1 MGMAGVLSR
10 GAGGAPLAKSRRLTG
25 KTSPFYL
32 SLLEELGAENPDAR
46 QMVYLVT
53 VSRVLPGVAA
63 TAGYRDLSTLTRAEL
78 VEMIKDSFE
87 NPLVVASAAGR
98 PRASDDP
105 LVLLVVVAKELHADG
120 TTHFHAAV
128 KLSKQMRFK
137 MAKLTLEKRHDLPSH
152 WSRTHTQLWSALRYL
167 DVATPK
173 KPIVD
178 TEPAQWT
185 LDGRVLDLTELSQE
199 PFMAKTWRLRREK
212 AEAKA
217 IVEDTPAPNFNK
229 LDFIALVL
237 SKHLHTKASLLAHVQ
252 DYASPAT
259 KLFVSKH
266 QRRLGEYIED
276 AQEWAEAKAAAGFEK
291 MSDWEVLCKAG
302 GAACPHAP
310 GECPYARAV
319 DEIFRV
325 NAATLCQRKLARNL
339 KEIVQK
345 GPSKTCRVPMLVG
358 PSNTGKSTVLY
369 PFDDLV
375 GPKQVFHKPA
385 LGSSFA
391 LRNIV
396 QKKRVISWDDYRP
409 VEYAQEKT
417 VPVAAYLSLFIGK
430 HTEVQVSQSF
440 HDGNLDVQWNRG
452 VAFTAKE
459 EGLWTPTPKVSPEDI
474 RHLRNRVEEYPFR
487 SIVPELK
494 EVVPCSPCMARWI
507 LKFSDL
513 GSAPG
518 PAAVS
523 MASAPAA
530 LPAMDFSC
538 VSGFADLMVTAR
550 LTGPVVGELFSDVL
564 ALGAVDVKELC
575 LDDWQRLLAWKKL
588 RPMEVRRLAAA
599 IP

>member
-1 MGMAGVLSR
+1 MAGVLSR
-10 GAGGAPLAKSRRLTG
+10 GAGGAPLAKSRRLIG
-25 KTSPFYL
+25 KTSPFYV
-32 SLLEELGAENPDAR
+32 SLLEELGAENPCAK

-63 TAGYRDLSTLTRAEL
+63 TAGYRDLSTLTGAEL
-78 VEMIKDSFE
+78 VEMIKGSFE
-87 NPLVVASAAGR
+87 NPLVVASAPGR
-98 PRASDDP
+98 PRASDEP
-105 LVLLVVVAKELHADG
+105 LVLLVVVAKESHADG
-120 TTHFHAAV
+120 TIRSHAAM
-128 KLSKQMRFK
+128 KLSREMRFK
-137 MAKLTLEKRHDLPSH
+137 MAKLTLEKRHALPSH
-152 WSRTHTQLWSALRYL
+152 WSCTHTQLWTTLRYL
-167 DVATPK
+167 HVGTPK

-185 LDGRVLDLTELSQE
+185 LDGRFLDLTELSQE
-199 PFMAKTWRLRREK
+199 PFMAKSWRLRREK

-217 IVEDTPAPNFNK
+217 IVEETPAPNFNK
-229 LDFIALVL
+229 LDFIAFVL

-252 DYASPAT
+252 DYASPAA

-266 QRRLGEYIED
+266 QRRLVEYIED

-302 GAACPHAP
+302 GTACPHAP
-310 GECPYARAV
+310 GECSYARAV

-339 KEIVQK
+339 KDIVK
-345 GPSKTCRVPMLVG
+345 NGPSKTCRVPMLVG

-369 PFDDLV
+369 PFDDLF

-396 QKKRVISWDDYRP
+396 QKKRFIFWDDYRP

-452 VAFTAKE
+452 VVFTAKE
-459 EGLWTPTPKVSPEDI
+459 EGLWTATPKVPAEDI

-494 EVVPCSPCMARWI
+494 EVVSCAPCMARWI

-513 GSAPG
+513 SSAPG

-523 MASAPAA
+523 VASAPAA

-538 VSGFADLMVTAR
+538 VSGFADLMEAAR
-550 LTGPVVGELFSDVL
+550 LTGPVVGELLSDVL
-564 ALGAVDVKELC
+564 ALGAVDVKELR
-575 LDDWQRLLAWKKL
+575 LDDWQRLPAWSKL
-588 RPMEVRRLAAA
+588 RPMEVRRLVAA